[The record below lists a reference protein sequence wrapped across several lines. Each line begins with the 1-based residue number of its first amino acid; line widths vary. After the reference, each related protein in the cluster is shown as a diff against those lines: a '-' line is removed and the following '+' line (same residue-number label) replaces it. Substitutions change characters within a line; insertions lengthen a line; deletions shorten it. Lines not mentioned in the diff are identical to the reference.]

1 MIHVLCILIGCK
13 RQLLLIKIYARI
25 SNIFEKVHHLS
36 KLQASSKG
44 IKQMLFL
51 LFLNFLRVLISL
63 AGVTEMQVS
72 LFSFIPQPITEYSIV
87 YESILNFV
95 KIANRIIQEKLTLFC
110 NGRAFRI
117 VLDTYLQK
125 KHEFYNI
132 IYFNAWS
139 FSHS

>member
-1 MIHVLCILIGCK
+1 
-13 RQLLLIKIYARI
+13 
-25 SNIFEKVHHLS
+25 
-36 KLQASSKG
+36 
-44 IKQMLFL
+44 
-51 LFLNFLRVLISL
+51 
-63 AGVTEMQVS
+63 MQVS

-95 KIANRIIQEKLTLFC
+95 KIANRVIQEKLTLFC